1 MLVDVCGVNPTHTT
15 MVCVLSTSSQLGVL
29 ESGACV
35 HGYIEKTVY
44 MPENDLFV
52 AGKILLQLQPAS
64 ISNDLTEDYVA
75 PSNVYASEGKWQE
88 VESLR
93 KEMKIKKIETEPDC
107 GFSSNH

>member
-1 MLVDVCGVNPTHTT
+1 MLAN
-15 MVCVLSTSSQLGVL
+15 
-29 ESGACV
+29 V
-35 HGYIEKTVY
+35 HGDVVMGEK
-44 MPENDLFV
+44 

-75 PSNVYASEGKWQE
+75 LSNVYTSAGRWQE

-107 GFSSNH
+107 SLVQTTKTKHLRWVLDIESSKLFQSLIVKISRGDIRI